1 MIIIT
6 TIMIII
12 TGGGGDDGGD
22 SIGVIII
29 RPMICFA
36 ANMGMAALMAADMG
50 INADDYR
57 HWAMCQIHYALGD
70 TGFSYVVGFGD
81 QGWPRQPHHRGA

>member
-1 MIIIT
+1 M
-6 TIMIII
+6 
-12 TGGGGDDGGD
+12 
-22 SIGVIII
+22 
-29 RPMICFA
+29 A
-36 ANMGMAALMAADMG
+36 MAALMAAEMG

-81 QGWPRQPHHRGA
+81 QGWPLQPHHRGA